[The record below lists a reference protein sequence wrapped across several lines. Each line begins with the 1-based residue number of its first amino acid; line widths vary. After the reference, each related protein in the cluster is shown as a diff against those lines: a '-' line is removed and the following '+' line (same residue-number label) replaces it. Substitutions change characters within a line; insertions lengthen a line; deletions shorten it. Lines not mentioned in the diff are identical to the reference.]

1 METLTYFVQINL
13 FWLLLY
19 ACYWFA
25 LRRHTFFAWNRMY
38 LLGSLLVAFALPLM
52 PYPENMP
59 GLTAPAWFSLEN
71 TVPLSGLETV
81 NLPKTVF
88 AAESYAATPADYP
101 PEKGAAS
108 WLDFADW
115 LAIIY
120 CLGVCF
126 MAIRLLRHLHGV
138 YAFFQKG
145 PCLDMDAYRLYLLDD
160 DKETGASTPG
170 SFSFLHHIVIT
181 RRDYEL
187 NFDTVLSHELAH
199 VRQRHSWDVLLV
211 EVLRVLFWFNPFL
224 VFYKKSLQQVHE
236 YLADREVCAW
246 NATPEDASTEVAA
259 PTPRDRYAAF
269 MVSYAQN
276 RPNADCHTAR
286 LVNPF
291 FNSSLLKDRIVMLYK
306 NKNSRWSLGKYA
318 AVALLVGFVSLLA
331 ASCGQNTDEKSE
343 TGATAAVAE
352 KALLVEGTV
361 VGTDGE
367 PLPGA
372 VVVVKDS
379 QVGTTTTS
387 QGQFRILVPADS
399 ELDFSFMTHKTASLQ
414 VKQQGTINV
423 TLAEKRA
430 DEASV
435 AQWMSPDTGQVE
447 IVQRVKNQ
455 LLPNYVTDSVFTVV
469 RTQPK
474 FPGGTKALYQYIE
487 DNMKYPAAAR
497 RANVSGKVFLTFVVL
512 ADGAIT
518 QVKILKGMGFGTD
531 EEAIRIVSAMPK
543 WIPGAKADGEKVNV
557 KYNLPISF
565 VLPQEK
571 KEIGLAKPPKVGAS
585 DDAPKVAV
593 VERRRD
599 VNTEVDS
606 LIGLKFHLPQGGTD
620 FDKNFKISIRGRDS
634 FGSDEPLY
642 VLDGVVSPIE
652 NPKFLANISPND
664 IEKIEVLKGDKAKSL
679 YGVRGANGVVRVTTR
694 QGAKMLLDIK
704 K

>member
-126 MAIRLLRHLHGV
+126 MAIRLLRHLLGV

-331 ASCGQNTDEKSE
+331 ASCSQETNDSSE
-343 TGATAAVAE
+343 EIATVAD
-352 KALLVEGTV
+352 KTISIEGTITNAE
-361 VGTDGE
+361 GT

-372 VVVVKDS
+372 SIIVKGT
-379 QVGTTTTS
+379 QTGTTTTS
-387 QGQFRILVPADS
+387 QGEFLITAPAGS
-399 ELDFSFMTHKTASLQ
+399 ELDFSFIGHKNASL
-414 VKQQGTINV
+414 KMAGQGTV
-423 TLAEKRA
+423 QVSLAE
-430 DEASV
+430 ENASENSI
-435 AQWMSPDTGQVE
+435 AQKVSSDIGIVKIAQRGEKKITPDYAG
-447 IVQRVKNQ
+447 
-455 LLPNYVTDSVFTVV
+455 DSIFTVV
-469 RTQPK
+469 DTQPK
-474 FPGGTKALYQYIE
+474 FPGGIE
-487 DNMKYPAAAR
+487 AMYKFINDNMKYPAAAR
-497 RANVSGKVFLTFVVL
+497 RAKVGGKVFLTFVVN
-512 ADGAIT
+512 ADGSIQNI
-518 QVKILKGMGFGTD
+518 QVLKGMGFGTD
-531 EEAIRIVSAMPK
+531 EEAVRIMKQTPK
-543 WIPGAKADGEKVNV
+543 WKPGAKENGEKVRV

-571 KEIGLAKPPKVGAS
+571 KEIGLAKPPKVGAA